1 MSTPTLD
8 QPRSTEHFQ
17 APPPARK
24 DLRAAAPLL
33 FAAFA
38 TVLATLGA
46 AASLHGVVSGWAW
59 LTQVTVV
66 VLAIVLATNLAR
78 HLAAPR
84 ALVPGIGL
92 LAAVFSLT
100 FLFFSN
106 TALLGFIPT
115 SATYRALLHVWA
127 MANEQMGSQVPPVQT
142 TGVIVF
148 SLTLWTAVVAL
159 AVDTLAFTIRAAATA
174 GIPLSLLLLI
184 ASLFEPSGAGIGS
197 VAVTAIGYLLVLA
210 AARWLESGTSSGK
223 GRRLAVELVG
233 ERGSGQTTAAR
244 KPGNS
249 WIQGSVIIAGAV
261 ASLMVLPMAVPGFT
275 KGMMVEGTRPS
286 WGGVATNIDPMI
298 ALGNDLRNN
307 SPGTVLRYY
316 TNDTEPLYL
325 RTSVIGNLEGSK
337 WQPDDALLRVPVSEP
352 LEMSPIPTMYGVAR
366 DSVTRVVTD
375 RYRGVWLPMPGNPVV
390 VSGLP
395 GNWRWSPDT
404 GTMLAGS
411 NEPMAAQ
418 DYTTL
423 HQIPEITA
431 KDLVGWTNGSQ
442 DEFFGAVDPEYSRMP
457 DDTPESLFTATSK
470 AIAGL
475 EDKSPFEQAAA
486 IQEHLRSA
494 AFTYSEKTPV
504 EDGYDGSGMQVIEAF
519 LEQKAGYCVHFASTM
534 AMMARTLG
542 IPSRIVTGYSP
553 GSATGNSVPGSN
565 GTTLNEF
572 TVSSRNAH
580 AWPEL
585 YFPGAGWVAFEPT
598 PGRGVPPAYAPAA
611 TAPTQNLG
619 QDPRPSNPTTRNS
632 ASAKPSSSSSAPAVA
647 ASNQPEKKDPPL
659 WPLAVLAGILLLASV
674 PMSIR
679 RFQRAG
685 RLRRISGTGIDD
697 AGSGVATAWAELVAM
712 GLDYSKPMR
721 QDESAG
727 DYARRLAG
735 FLPDAKT
742 ELQTLAG
749 AYERRLY
756 APAMPA
762 KAGGQSLAG
771 ALSAV
776 EQAFKSRLSAGT
788 RVAVGLWPRSVFAPR
803 PLEPL
808 GYMFSK

>member
-8 QPRSTEHFQ
+8 QPRTAENLHV
-17 APPPARK
+17 PPPARR

-46 AASLHGVVSGWAW
+46 AASLHGVVSGWGW
-59 LTQVTVV
+59 LVQVTVT
-66 VLAIVLATNLAR
+66 VLAIAVATNLAR
-78 HLAAPR
+78 YLAAPR
-84 ALVPGIGL
+84 LLVPGIGL
-92 LAAVFSLT
+92 LAGVLT
-100 FLFFSN
+100 LTVLFFSN

-127 MANEQMGSQVPPVQT
+127 TANEQMGSQVPPVQT

-148 SLTLWTAVVAL
+148 SVTLWAAMVAL
-159 AVDTLAFTIRAAATA
+159 AVDTLAFTVRAAAVA
-174 GIPLSLLLLI
+174 GIPLSLLLI
-184 ASLFEPSGAGIGS
+184 ISSLFEPLGAGIGS
-197 VAVTAIGYLLVLA
+197 VAVTAVGYLLLLA
-210 AARWLESGTSSGK
+210 AARWLESGTSTGK

-233 ERGSGQTTAAR
+233 DDGGGHAAAAR

-261 ASLMVLPMAVPGFT
+261 ASLMVLPMVVPGFT
-275 KGMMVEGTRPS
+275 KGMMAEGTRPS

-307 SPGTVLRYY
+307 APGTVLRYY
-316 TNDTEPLYL
+316 TNDTEPQYL

-337 WQPDDALLRVPVSEP
+337 WQPDDALLRVPVTETLATP
-352 LEMSPIPTMYGVAR
+352 EIPTMYGAMR

-375 RYRGVWLPMPGNPVV
+375 KYRGVWLPMPGNPVLI
-390 VSGLP
+390 SGLP

-423 HQIPEITA
+423 NQVPEITA
-431 KDLVGWTNGSQ
+431 KELVDWTDGSQ
-442 DEFFGAVDPEYSRMP
+442 EGFFGSVDPVYSRMP

-470 AIAGL
+470 AIAGS
-475 EDKSPFEQAAA
+475 ENKSPFEQAAA
-486 IQEHLRSA
+486 IQEHLRSG

-519 LEQKAGYCVHFASTM
+519 LEEKSGYCVHFASTM

-585 YFPGAGWVAFEPT
+585 YFPARAGSPSSPPRAAACRRPT
-598 PGRGVPPAYAPAA
+598 PRLPSHR
-611 TAPTQNLG
+611 TLRWAPTRARRTRPRKSR
-619 QDPRPSNPTTRNS
+619 PRPRPAPVPARRQ
-632 ASAKPSSSSSAPAVA
+632 PSS
-647 ASNQPEKKDPPL
+647 
-659 WPLAVLAGILLLASV
+659 
-674 PMSIR
+674 
-679 RFQRAG
+679 
-685 RLRRISGTGIDD
+685 GT
-697 AGSGVATAWAELVAM
+697 
-712 GLDYSKPMR
+712 KP
-721 QDESAG
+721 
-727 DYARRLAG
+727 
-735 FLPDAKT
+735 
-742 ELQTLAG
+742 
-749 AYERRLY
+749 
-756 APAMPA
+756 
-762 KAGGQSLAG
+762 
-771 ALSAV
+771 
-776 EQAFKSRLSAGT
+776 
-788 RVAVGLWPRSVFAPR
+788 
-803 PLEPL
+803 
-808 GYMFSK
+808 